1 MNLQRLCHESNGSL
15 YAEAMHC
22 SIIIINNNNKIII
35 TKKNVNIN
43 TCTCMT
49 CTSMYNQ
56 SN

>member
-35 TKKNVNIN
+35 TKKKMLILIHVHV
-43 TCTCMT
+43 
-49 CTSMYNQ
+49 
-56 SN
+56 